1 MAAGPSISLLRAGR
15 RHRCL
20 LSLASVL
27 CPHLR
32 SGLAHSWGGS
42 LTLAKSQWPHGGYTW
57 VPVRSAQRSLAG
69 GGGEHC
75 AQLALQLAG
84 MAGGGGGL
92 RLQSEGLLP
101 SGHGPGGE
109 EPTSQAPASH
119 PSCLTP
125 PGLQGTQVGGV
136 HFPGLHERPPAPK
149 GATCSKQSHPLQR
162 KRLASGT
169 ILGKPQASFPEQT
182 SHPHPP
188 PSPGAGEEASQSPNQ
203 KASRGG
209 RQAPRLR
216 CCACSPCLG
225 VAAWPSLP
233 PSLVVVSGLFSSLGV
248 T

>member
-1 MAAGPSISLLRAGR
+1 MAPWR
-15 RHRCL
+15 
-20 LSLASVL
+20 V
-27 CPHLR
+27 HL
-32 SGLAHSWGGS
+32 GS
-42 LTLAKSQWPHGGYTW
+42 CQVCTEKP
-57 VPVRSAQRSLAG
+57 G
-69 GGGEHC
+69 GGGREHC

-136 HFPGLHERPPAPK
+136 HFPGHQPPREPLVQNKVTLCRGSAWPRALFLESPK
-149 GATCSKQSHPLQR
+149 
-162 KRLASGT
+162 
-169 ILGKPQASFPEQT
+169 ASFSEQT
-182 SHPHPP
+182 SHPHPQ